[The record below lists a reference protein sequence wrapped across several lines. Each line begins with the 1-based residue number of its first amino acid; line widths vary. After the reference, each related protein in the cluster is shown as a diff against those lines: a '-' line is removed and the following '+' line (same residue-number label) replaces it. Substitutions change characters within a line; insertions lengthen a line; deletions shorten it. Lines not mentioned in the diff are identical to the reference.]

1 MDEERTGDKTWL
13 HRTADYIFIRRDG
26 RVLLVFLVLCVR
38 CDLLQPML
46 SCSTDVYN

>member
-13 HRTADYIFIRRDG
+13 DRTPDYILVFITRDE
-26 RVLLVFLVLCVR
+26 RVLLVR